1 MQDSPLLWRVFELI
15 YKVCVHFKS
24 IFVFG

>member
-1 MQDSPLLWRVFELI
+1 MQESPLLWRVFELI